1 LLTCHDE
8 EFCGWMNDIDFFE
21 DGGRV
26 VRQGLFSQMV
36 YNELET
42 AVWTKGC
49 SDNFCEFVNGVDIA
63 QDG

>member
-1 LLTCHDE
+1 
-8 EFCGWMNDIDFFE
+8 MNDIDFFE